1 MSGLIQW
8 SSCAK
13 RKPAKKGPK
22 SKPNA
27 NRQRVLAFRRRKIRE
42 SAAKA
47 AVRMPA
53 ASTK

>member
-1 MSGLIQW
+1 MSGLVQW

-13 RKPAKKGPK
+13 RKAQKKSAK

-27 NRQRVLAFRRRKIRE
+27 RRQRVLAFRRRKIRQ

-53 ASTK
+53 VEK